1 MPGRPRGGQ
10 SGGMETTA
18 IQLSVLIGLVGYLM
32 VLAGVGKRR
41 LEWKRRNRRRR

>member
-1 MPGRPRGGQ
+1 MSE
-10 SGGMETTA
+10 SGDMETTTA
-18 IQLSVLIGLVGYLM
+18 IQLSLLIGLVGYLM